1 MTFIKNF
8 LYTYVWII
16 FSAIGI
22 FDKEICDSNRVT
34 TIENG
39 VLNAGS
45 S

>member
-1 MTFIKNF
+1 MIFINIF

-16 FSAIGI
+16 CSAIGI
-22 FDKEICDSNRVT
+22 FDKEICVSNLVT